1 MLKQAALKLTSLVIL
16 GCIVMLAHITSCLFE
31 STLTQ
36 QELAVTHQDRQLF
49 ANNIQLKDSLIN
61 RALCERFVAECDPS
75 YLNSFAITVEDI
87 NFNSITLSATL
98 FVLLFLSA
106 GLPSYAILRYKTPKS
121 ILELK
126 SFLLSWIKPVK
137 GTPS

>member
-1 MLKQAALKLTSLVIL
+1 
-16 GCIVMLAHITSCLFE
+16 MLAHITSCLFE

-61 RALCERFVAECDPS
+61 RVLCERYVAECDPS

>member
-1 MLKQAALKLTSLVIL
+1 
-16 GCIVMLAHITSCLFE
+16 MLAHITSCLFE